1 MKKTKRRLNMH
12 ELMIQ
17 IASDEADASEL
28 DAATRRL
35 RAELQA
41 VEGCDISQAS
51 TVVPMGAK
59 AGDAISLGQLVLSL
73 VGSGGIAVTL
83 ISVLRDWLTRH
94 KDFKLKIKRGATEI
108 ELSGGNPAELKGL
121 LAEVKTLLV
130 DLSDA

>member
-1 MKKTKRRLNMH
+1 MH
-12 ELMIQ
+12 ELLMQ

-41 VEGCDISQAS
+41 VEGCDIRQPSA
-51 TVVPMGAK
+51 VVPVGAK
-59 AGDAISLGQLVLSL
+59 AVDASLTGQLLL
-73 VGSGGIAVTL
+73 TAFGSGGIAVTL

-94 KDFKLKIKRGATEI
+94 RDFTLKIKRGATEI
-108 ELSGGNPAELKGL
+108 ELSGSSPEELKSL

-130 DLSDA
+130 DLPDA